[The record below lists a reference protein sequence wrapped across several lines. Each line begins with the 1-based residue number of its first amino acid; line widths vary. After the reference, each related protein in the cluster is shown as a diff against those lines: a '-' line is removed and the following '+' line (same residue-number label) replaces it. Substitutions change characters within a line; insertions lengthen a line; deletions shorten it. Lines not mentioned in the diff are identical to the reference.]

1 MRGMRFWAG
10 LVVGLRLDC
19 AHRPD
24 CYPMGPAPDGV
35 VSICRLTCLSH
46 EFLLVGGEW
55 ILSLISI

>member
-1 MRGMRFWAG
+1 MREMRFWAG

-19 AHRPD
+19 VHRPD

-46 EFLLVGGEW
+46 ETFWSEEMESV
-55 ILSLISI
+55 IN